1 VQGAFEYFGTHAY
14 MCCRIELGYNCVC
27 ACVVTCEVKRVRDTM
42 VKQACACHVYH
53 LDQSYWL
60 ISGFV
65 QAFHSDFGSAFWP
78 LIYVYYLHNKA
89 SQIVHVKTQG

>member
-1 VQGAFEYFGTHAY
+1 MHSNISVHTHICAVVLNLY
-14 MCCRIELGYNCVC
+14 IYNCVC
-27 ACVVTCEVKRVRDTM
+27 ACVFTCEVKRVRDTM

-65 QAFHSDFGSAFWP
+65 QAFHSDFRSAFWP
-78 LIYVYYLHNKA
+78 LIYVHYLHNKA